1 MRSDGLIL
9 LLLFVYDLGRKGVGI
24 ALFDAL
30 DCLQTLRLVLSV
42 ICAVKAFTSAAQ
54 VPRGK
59 ALAVELEAPRL
70 LA

>member
-42 ICAVKAFTSAAQ
+42 ICAVKAFTSAA
-54 VPRGK
+54 
-59 ALAVELEAPRL
+59 
-70 LA
+70 